1 MISALIKAVIRFRAA
16 AWVVVAL
23 GLAASA
29 WAVRTASLDAI
40 PDISDPQIV
49 VYVKWPRSPQL
60 LEKEVTEPL
69 ISALVGSPDI
79 QALRGS
85 SHMGYS
91 FIYVVLSNS
100 ARRAAVQQLVL
111 DRINAIR
118 PELPADASITLG
130 PNASSMGWIYQ
141 YALVDRERAHDLRDL
156 RLVNE
161 NQIKPALQG
170 VPGIAEVASVG
181 GLEKQ
186 YQIKIFPPLLAQ
198 SGVPLRQVIASL
210 QAVFQETGG
219 RMIEVTNRDY
229 QLRGA
234 IDTADLGKL
243 DLLVVGR

>member
-1 MISALIKAVIRFRAA
+1 MITSVIRAVIRWRAV
-16 AWVVVAL
+16 AWL
-23 GLAASA
+23 LLAAGAIVSA
-29 WAVRTASLDAI
+29 YAIRSASLDAI

-69 ISALVGSPDI
+69 IRALVGSPEI

-91 FIYVVLSNS
+91 FIYVILNGTDKREK
-100 ARRAAVQQLVL
+100 AQQLVL

-118 PELPADASITLG
+118 PQLPPDAIVTLG

-141 YALVDRERAHDLRDL
+141 YALVDRQRLHDLREL

-161 NQIKPALQG
+161 SQIKPALQT

-186 YQIKIFPPLLAQ
+186 YQVKIFPPLLAKT
-198 SGVPLRQVIASL
+198 GIPLRQVINAV
-210 QAVFQETGG
+210 QGVFQEAGG

-229 QLRGA
+229 QLRGV
-234 IDTADLGKL
+234 IEGDVDRADA
-243 DLLVVGR
+243 LVV